1 MNRKKRQD
9 RNHVV
14 YCITNKVTG
23 EQYIGITGVN
33 TTVKQSLYI
42 RIRKHIQ
49 RARTENKSWGL
60 YENIRAYGT
69 ENFTYGLVE
78 IIRGRKPAHSRER
91 ELIRQFNPALNT
103 H

>member
-1 MNRKKRQD
+1 MNRKRRQD

-33 TTVKQSLYI
+33 TTVKQSLHI

-49 RARTENKSWGL
+49 RAKTENKNWGL
-60 YENIRAYGT
+60 YENIRSYGI

-78 IIRGRKPAHSRER
+78 VVRGRKPAHSRER
-91 ELIRQFNPALNT
+91 ELIRQHNPALNT